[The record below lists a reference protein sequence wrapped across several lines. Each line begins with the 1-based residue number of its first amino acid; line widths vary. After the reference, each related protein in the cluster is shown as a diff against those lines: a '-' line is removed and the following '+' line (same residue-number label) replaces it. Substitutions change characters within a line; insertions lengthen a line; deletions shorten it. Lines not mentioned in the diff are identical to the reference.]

1 MTNRYEK
8 YDLAL
13 EQAAQWIIA
22 QSAELTAEAAQMAM
36 VKETKPVPDWRKESA
51 LERISRIKDLIEI
64 CEQRAKE
71 A

>member
-8 YDLAL
+8 YNLAL
-13 EQAAQWIIA
+13 TQAAQWIIE

-36 VKETKPVPDWRKESA
+36 VKTKTVPEWRKENA

-64 CEQRAKE
+64 CEQRIKE